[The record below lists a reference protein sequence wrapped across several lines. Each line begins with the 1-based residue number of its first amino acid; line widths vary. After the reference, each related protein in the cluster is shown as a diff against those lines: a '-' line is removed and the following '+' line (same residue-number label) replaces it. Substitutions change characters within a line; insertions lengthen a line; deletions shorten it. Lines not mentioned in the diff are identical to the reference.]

1 MTRKVLFVDLEN
13 QTFEAKSLD
22 SLDKY
27 IGGVGLGIKLIY
39 DNYQDDIVVIATGP
53 FNGFFPFASKTA
65 VIFENKG
72 VLEDLYFGGT
82 LSTRLRYAGIDAIVL
97 MKKSVS
103 GVILDIN
110 NEVVTFRSKDTD
122 IQSFG
127 LPGKKSVLSKV
138 KGKYFLDEYFVTD
151 ETFLDDKLL
160 SMGLEGLVIT
170 GTKTFDIENKEKYEE
185 LYKKILNKHNELLV
199 GMDSYP
205 SCAGCPMGCAK
216 SRIGEIGGNVLIH
229 SLVACKYA
237 EPIYSD
243 VGIIFS
249 CLNVLGFTQTHE
261 DIEAVPNMIQQILK
275 DMSL

>member
-205 SCAGCPMGCAK
+205 SCGGCSMGCAK